1 MYTGEF
7 FNSSKRKLLSI
18 DGGGMRGVITL
29 AMLSELEKFYG
40 KPAYE
45 IFHMVGGTSTG
56 AIIAAGLSVGMTANE
71 ILTIYE
77 NHLAKIFNQGN
88 ITRWINFVL
97 NGFRFLYDP
106 TPFIDALKPYVENI
120 KIGDIHYPIIFITT
134 KDVRT
139 GNTYY
144 VTSAGAG
151 ASLFSDWLL
160 SDAVQASVSAPV
172 YFPPFKN
179 NFIDAGVGIQGN
191 PSLGVITEAMEYIG
205 PDEGFVDN
213 NVILI
218 SMGTGYVTNDH
229 PDGIAGKWNGIDW
242 LNYVLFEFI
251 DDTGLQQALS
261 TRAIYGSRIDF
272 RRYNPYLDWSIYE
285 ILGIPAIVDNDG
297 NIDKSK
303 NIDPSTLTLDT
314 SYDNAISL
322 MKTIGRLYA
331 ENIDWDMPDIMP
343 WDTIGGH
350 PKPKINP
357 NI

>member
-1 MYTGEF
+1 M
-7 FNSSKRKLLSI
+7 
-18 DGGGMRGVITL
+18 
-29 AMLSELEKFYG
+29 
-40 KPAYE
+40 
-45 IFHMVGGTSTG
+45 
-56 AIIAAGLSVGMTANE
+56 
-71 ILTIYE
+71 
-77 NHLAKIFNQGN
+77 
-88 ITRWINFVL
+88 
-97 NGFRFLYDP
+97 
-106 TPFIDALKPYVENI
+106 
-120 KIGDIHYPIIFITT
+120 
-134 KDVRT
+134 
-139 GNTYY
+139 
-144 VTSAGAG
+144 
-151 ASLFSDWLL
+151 
-160 SDAVQASVSAPV
+160 SAPV